1 MHRTSDD
8 YITTMKIHRST
19 LNRLLIKGK
28 MGNTFEQ
35 VVLELLNA
43 QNKRNNEQRD
53 KSHTGKD

>member
-1 MHRTSDD
+1 MTPISVD

-19 LNRLLIKGK
+19 LNRLLLKGK

-43 QNKRNNEQRD
+43 
-53 KSHTGKD
+53 